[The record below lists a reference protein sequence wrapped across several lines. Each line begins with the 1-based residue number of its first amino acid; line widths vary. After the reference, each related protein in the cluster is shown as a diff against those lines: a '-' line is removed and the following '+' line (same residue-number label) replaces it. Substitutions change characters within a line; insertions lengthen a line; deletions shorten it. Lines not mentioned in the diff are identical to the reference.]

1 MRHLCVNPGFAHG
14 PKPHYID
21 VMTSF
26 TSLAGKLLIAMPSI
40 SDPNFERSVVFL
52 CAHSEQ
58 GAMGFVVNKPAP
70 LTVFSDLLEKTE
82 LADNLENVP
91 EDVMRIPIRLGGP
104 VETFRG
110 FVLHS
115 ADYPADDT
123 SLVVGNGYVVS
134 ATLNVLTDIAHGRGP
149 AQKLIALGYA
159 GWSPGQLENEILH
172 NGWLHC
178 DAEPSLIYEPDLEV
192 THTRALAKMG
202 IDPRMLSSEAGHG

>member
-1 MRHLCVNPGFAHG
+1 
-14 PKPHYID
+14 
-21 VMTSF
+21 MTSF

-82 LADNLENVP
+82 LAGRLEDVP
-91 EDVMRIPIRLGGP
+91 DDVMRLPIRLGGP

-115 ADYPADDT
+115 PDYPADDS
-123 SLVVGNGYVVS
+123 SLVVGDDYVVS
-134 ATLNVLTDIAHGRGP
+134 ATLTVLTDIASGKGP
-149 AQKLIALGYA
+149 AQRLIALGYA
-159 GWSPGQLENEILH
+159 GWSPGQLESEILH

-178 DAEPSLIYEPDLEV
+178 EADASLVFEPDLDI
-192 THTRALAKMG
+192 THQRALARMG

>member
-1 MRHLCVNPGFAHG
+1 
-14 PKPHYID
+14 
-21 VMTSF
+21 
-26 TSLAGKLLIAMPSI
+26 MPSI

-52 CAHSEQ
+52 CAHTEQ

-82 LADNLENVP
+82 LADNLDAVP

-115 ADYPADDT
+115 PDYPADDT
-123 SLVVGNGYVVS
+123 SLAVGSSYVVS
-134 ATLNVLTDIAHGRGP
+134 ATLNVLTDIAQGRGP

-159 GWSPGQLENEILH
+159 GWSPGQLESEIQA

-178 DAEPSLIYEPDLEV
+178 PADADIVFNNDVEAKYA
-192 THTRALAKMG
+192 RALAKIG
-202 IDPRMLSSEAGHG
+202 IDPSHLVSDAGHA

>member
-1 MRHLCVNPGFAHG
+1 
-14 PKPHYID
+14 
-21 VMTSF
+21 MTSF
-26 TSLAGKLLIAMPSI
+26 TSLAGKMLIAMPSI
-40 SDPNFERSVVFL
+40 RDSNFERSVVFL

-82 LADNLENVP
+82 LAGRLGDIP
-91 EDVMRIPIRLGGP
+91 EDVMQIPIRLGGP

-115 ADYPADDT
+115 QDYPADDT
-123 SLVVGNGYVVS
+123 SLMVGKDYTVS
-134 ATLNVLTDIAHGRGP
+134 ATLNVLTDIASGQGP
-149 AQKLIALGYA
+149 AQRMIALGYS

-178 DAEPSLIYEPDLEV
+178 DADAQIIFSPDLDSK
-192 THTRALAKMG
+192 HQMALAKLG
-202 IDPRMLSSEAGHG
+202 IDPRMLSSEVGHG

>member
-1 MRHLCVNPGFAHG
+1 MS
-14 PKPHYID
+14 
-21 VMTSF
+21 SF

-70 LTVFSDLLEKTE
+70 LTVFSDLLEKTD
-82 LADNLENVP
+82 LADNLDNIP
-91 EDVMRIPIRLGGP
+91 QDVMRIPIRLGGP

-115 ADYPADDT
+115 PDYPADDT
-123 SLVVGNGYVVS
+123 SLVVSNSYVVS
-134 ATLNVLTDIAHGRGP
+134 ATLTVLTDIAQGRGP
-149 AQKLIALGYA
+149 TQKLIALGYA

-178 DAEPSLIYEPDLEV
+178 DAEPALIYEQDLEI
-192 THTRALAKMG
+192 THTRALAKLG